1 MPRRSDAKAKAIET
15 AERLFRTKGYAA
27 TGLTQIREQVTL
39 GLTVL
44 LLVAFA
50 FISVRGLL
58 APGPASARF
67 GVAAVAPDGVLFYR
81 VYLSR
86 NLVIVI
92 FGFAFLALDQRKSLA
107 MLMTFAAAL
116 PLFDAGILL
125 AELGARAPLTPHVVA
140 FVWIGLVA
148 VLSWM
153 RATHSSAA
161 TGAAEPA

>member
-1 MPRRSDAKAKAIET
+1 MANPGK
-15 AERLFRTKGYAA
+15 
-27 TGLTQIREQVTL
+27 IREQLTL

-44 LLVAFA
+44 LLIAFA

-86 NLVIVI
+86 NLVIVLS
-92 FGFAFLALDQRKSLA
+92 GVAFLALDQRKSLA
-107 MLMTFAAAL
+107 LLMTFAAAL
-116 PLFDAGILL
+116 PLFDASILL

-148 VLSWM
+148 ALSWM
-153 RATHSSAA
+153 RATHSSAVTSTA
-161 TGAAEPA
+161 KLA